1 MDEQLVRRYLA
12 DALCDAL
19 FRLPGP
25 SRLSDIMGALPPT
38 MRMSD
43 AAAQELMGADPRFA
57 PCETRWDLRH
67 RQDLSERPLGGALEL
82 IVQAYG
88 RPVPEP
94 LLLTEL
100 CLSKQGD
107 PEEFRTLL
115 ARLLEGNRN
124 VGFDGQYYYLTR
136 WLVNT
141 SATEEQRL
149 LYLNGL
155 HNDEAFLKAQKKLL
169 APGLKGRTPLDT
181 AEAVLKAYGGG
192 LDNRGLG
199 LVLWCHHGDRFDA
212 ATVLSAML
220 ADERF
225 VALSGPQWLGAGQ
238 ARTLEK
244 AAGKL
249 RGEPTEQSE
258 AVDLNALLQT
268 APAQR
273 LRLNDE
279 ELRAVLHLVGS
290 SRQPVT
296 VDEILRDVLK
306 LRPKQRNFGPA
317 AYALEELLNS
327 DLRLARVQRGQYL
340 PRQNVPAWVRS
351 VPGSLIPEALTVG
364 PREVSP
370 DVVLQ
375 PDELEADL
383 REQVRSPFYEDQG
396 EPDVALGEESADST
410 QMAIA
415 HHHYRLGTAKL
426 RLCDRRL
433 FNVPAPVAMV
443 WFQSPDETLFPV
455 WVNTE
460 TRLLYGLLPW
470 YREWL
475 HPTGSLLTIRRLP
488 ARVGAFALEYNGET
502 DPGTYIGRER
512 FAQVLDLGERL
523 RRRRAFRLETI
534 TELLGQSE
542 KGLPFDQLWAQVNL
556 IVRSTRLQVASILSH
571 YPQFSLA
578 GGRWMLTDGQ

>member
-1 MDEQLVRRYLA
+1 MRRYLA

-25 SRLSDIMGALPPT
+25 SRLFDILSALPPAV
-38 MRMSD
+38 RMSE
-43 AAAQELMGADPRFA
+43 AAAQELMAADPRFV

-67 RQDLSERPLGGALEL
+67 RQDMGERPLGGALEL
-82 IVQAYG
+82 ILQAYG

-100 CLSKQGD
+100 CLNKPGD
-107 PEEFRTLL
+107 PEEFRSLL
-115 ARLLEGNRN
+115 ARLLDGNRS
-124 VGFDGQYYYLTR
+124 VGYDGEYYYLTR

-141 SATEEQRL
+141 SADEEQRL
-149 LYLNGL
+149 LFLNGL
-155 HNDEAFLKAQKKLL
+155 HHDEAFLKARKKLQS
-169 APGLKGRTPLDT
+169 PNLKGRTPLDT

-199 LVLWCHHGDRFDA
+199 LVLWHHHGDRFEA
-212 ATVLSAML
+212 AAVLSAML

-225 VALSGPQWLGAGQ
+225 VVLSGPQWLAASQ
-238 ARTLEK
+238 VRTLEK
-244 AAGKL
+244 AASKL
-249 RGEPTEQSE
+249 RGEAGEPPEK
-258 AVDLNALLQT
+258 VDLNALLQT

-279 ELRAVLHLVGS
+279 VLQAVLHLVGS
-290 SRQPVT
+290 SRQPIT

-306 LRPKQRNFGPA
+306 LRPKQRDFGPA
-317 AYALEELLNS
+317 AYALEELLNG

-351 VPGSLIPEALTVG
+351 VPETLIPETLTLG

-370 DVVLQ
+370 DVTLQ
-375 PDELEADL
+375 ANELEADL

-410 QMAIA
+410 RMAIA
-415 HHHYRLGTAKL
+415 YHHYRLGTAKL

-433 FNVPAPVAMV
+433 FNVPAPIAMV
-443 WFQSPDETLFPV
+443 WFRSPDETIFPV
-455 WVNTE
+455 WINTD
-460 TRLLYGLLPW
+460 TRLLYGLLTW

-488 ARVGAFALEYNGET
+488 DRVGTYALEYNGET
-502 DPGTYIGRER
+502 DSGTYIGRER
-512 FAQVLDLGERL
+512 FAQVLDLRERL
-523 RRRRAFRLETI
+523 RRRRAFRLEII
-534 TELLGQSE
+534 TELLGQSD

-556 IVRSTRLQVASILSH
+556 IARSTRLQVASILSH
-571 YPQFSLA
+571 YPQFSLV
-578 GGRWMLTDGQ
+578 GGRWMLTAGH